1 VTGRV
6 RRRRFFRIGR
16 RTLIV
21 VLALVAAFCLAT
33 ALRFVWPAQGGP
45 ARVDAIVMLAGD
57 GNTVGT
63 AVQLAEQH
71 RAPML
76 VISTGHNGFGD
87 PCPPKPRGVTLT
99 CFEPN
104 PANTRGEA
112 EYIGK
117 LAARYHW
124 RSIIVVAIPPQDIR
138 ARMLIGRCFGGSIHV
153 INGSVIWW
161 DWPYQIAY
169 GWGSLAKAL
178 VLNRSC

>member
-1 VTGRV
+1 MTGRV

-33 ALRFVWPAQGGP
+33 ALLLVWPAQGGP

-63 AVQLAEQH
+63 AVQLADQH

-76 VISTGHNGFGD
+76 VISTGHDGFGD
-87 PCPPKPRGVTLT
+87 PCPPKPRGVTLI

-138 ARMLIGRCFGGSIHV
+138 ARMLIGRCFGGSIHM

-178 VLNRSC
+178 ALNRSC